1 MKLEKIKIIIAIVVA
16 VITMIG
22 TILTIDKYF
31 AKTEEVKKA
40 VEKIDKE
47 HAELEDQDRLVQ
59 ERLDISITDDQI
71 FQQQQQILQMK
82 NYYIFEQK
90 KDIPEMTPMEIEAI
104 KNAEERLEKLEKVKV
119 EKIKRYEQMKK

>member
-90 KDIPEMTPMEIEAI
+90 KDIPEMTPMEKEAI